1 MTNLSQ
7 KIPYYQFFV
16 DSGKFYCDSKVFDAV
31 NIPNNYITMD
41 SDTGNIVDEFKATSL
56 KIKYKE
62 HKVHLGRLVKDLPN
76 MRIERVLIYFP
87 SKVSDNY
94 FYGISKKDYL
104 DVLQHIIDLGYL
116 SGDPNEIIEETY
128 VKDLDIKCDFKFD
141 YNDLPKIKQY
151 NEDLKERYNG
161 YSNEFKI
168 FDSQKLGFGI
178 ATGRRETATPTKP
191 FIKFYDKS
199 KEITN
204 KKNED
209 LLKQMPDDIKKEI
222 NEAFIYRFEMTF
234 KDKRFFEKFKMSNR
248 LVDVL
253 NTSQEKWKVCARDFL
268 DVCFETKISEPKDK
282 SKLQRTERSIHQ
294 LILRLLKDGYKSGS
308 IKEIFLSG
316 QSRKEDKYQMSI
328 LFDRI
333 YYFIENPTEQTE
345 ILKAKYENILYF
357 DNLFRFKN

>member
-1 MTNLSQ
+1 
-7 KIPYYQFFV
+7 
-16 DSGKFYCDSKVFDAV
+16 
-31 NIPNNYITMD
+31 
-41 SDTGNIVDEFKATSL
+41 
-56 KIKYKE
+56 
-62 HKVHLGRLVKDLPN
+62 

-87 SKVSDNY
+87 SKVSENY
-94 FYGISKKDYL
+94 FYGISQKDYL

-116 SGDPNEIIEETY
+116 SGEPNEIIEETY

-151 NEDLKERYNG
+151 NQDLKERYNG

-209 LLKQMPDDIKKEI
+209 LLKQMPDEIKKEI
-222 NEAFIYRFEMTF
+222 RENFIYRFEMTF
-234 KDKRFFEKFKMSNR
+234 KDKRFFEKFQMSNR

-253 NTSQEKWKVCARDFL
+253 NVSQEKWKVCAREFL
-268 DVCFETKISEPKDK
+268 DVCFQPKISVPKDK
-282 SKLQRTERSIHQ
+282 SKLQRVERSIHQ
-294 LILRLLKDGYKSGS
+294 FILCFLNEGKKPGAIKQLWLGGQTSKSDRYVMG
-308 IKEIFLSG
+308 K
-316 QSRKEDKYQMSI
+316 

-357 DNLFRFKN
+357 DNLFRFK